1 MRMHPTPFPETRQ
14 NNAKHQAELL
24 VYQTLSRSAAP
35 GLALYGFHPDRNAP
49 ESDFLLWL
57 EGVAHFNIEV
67 KGSEYTLENGMW
79 RLHSCHGSE
88 KVSSPLTQ
96 AWDSAVSVRSAVR
109 SKLGRRIFVYSV
121 LLFTDMDGD
130 PAIQEAADSNNRTHL
145 LWRVDHIVERLCEI
159 ARVAG
164 NVFSPPTEAQ
174 IQEEARLWVPG
185 LDLAANPP
193 QEQAAAGIP
202 ARNVTIHHVETLN
215 MYVSGDGTPTIRQDS
230 PIGE

>member
-145 LWRVDHIVERLCEI
+145 LWRVRPYRGEVVR
-159 ARVAG
+159 
-164 NVFSPPTEAQ
+164 
-174 IQEEARLWVPG
+174 
-185 LDLAANPP
+185 
-193 QEQAAAGIP
+193 
-202 ARNVTIHHVETLN
+202 
-215 MYVSGDGTPTIRQDS
+215 DS
-230 PIGE
+230 PRSRKRLLPTPQRRRYRRRPDCGYRAWTSQQTLRRNRQPLVFPPET

>member
-14 NNAKHQAELL
+14 NDPRHQAELF
-24 VYQTLSRSAAP
+24 VYRTLARSTAP

-49 ESDFLLWL
+49 ESDYLLWL

-67 KGSEYTLENGMW
+67 KGGEYTLENGIW
-79 RLHSCHGSE
+79 RLHSYNGPE
-88 KVSSPLTQ
+88 KVSSPLIQ

-109 SKLGRRIFVYSV
+109 SKLGRHIFVYSV

-130 PAIQEAADSNNRTHL
+130 IAIQEAADTNKRTHL
-145 LWRVDHIVERLCEI
+145 LWRVDGAVERLCEI
-159 ARVAG
+159 ARIAG

-193 QEQAAAGIP
+193 QEPAAAGMP
-202 ARNVTIHHVETLN
+202 ARNVTIHHVDTLN

-230 PIGE
+230 PFGE